1 MNKKLT
7 AAIAIGAVLLTAI
20 GFTAFP
26 WASRSKVRAGQPL
39 TGYVEGV
46 EFSVASKV
54 AGRVQEV
61 LVKEGDR
68 VEAGQI
74 IARLE
79 SRELVEQLNQ
89 AKAALAQAQI
99 GHTLT
104 ADTVDGQVAQA
115 KAALDAAQAKLDAL
129 KKGARP
135 QEIEQARAAVDQ
147 AQVAYDNAKL
157 NAERTEKLFANG
169 AASAKQRDDA
179 QSAAD
184 VALATLKMAKE
195 KLSLVEAG
203 ARPEEIDGAKAQVE
217 QAAAA
222 LQLAIASR
230 SQVSLKAAAT
240 DQAQA
245 AVEAAQAMVDN
256 TVIRAPQKG
265 VVTAK
270 LVQAGEMVAAGLPI
284 VTVVDIDTVWVKANV
299 PEDKVA
305 QLQLGQE
312 IEVSVEGIENRLT
325 GKLTWVSA
333 SADFATK
340 KASHDMGDFERKTFG
355 IKVELPNPDGV
366 LKQGMTAKVYL
377 PAGSTGSSR

>member
-1 MNKKLT
+1 MNKKVT
-7 AAIAIGAVLLTAI
+7 AAIAIGAVLITAI

-26 WASRSKVRAGQPL
+26 WASRSKVKAGQPL

-46 EFSVASKV
+46 EFSIAAKV
-54 AGRVQEV
+54 PGRVQDV

-68 VEAGQI
+68 VEAGQVV
-74 IARLE
+74 ARLE

-99 GHTLT
+99 GRTLT

-115 KAALDAAQAKLDAL
+115 KATLDGARAKWEAL
-129 KKGARP
+129 KNGARP

-157 NAERTEKLFANG
+157 NDERTEKLFASG
-169 AASAKQRDDA
+169 AVSAKLRDDA
-179 QSAAD
+179 RSAAD
-184 VALATLKMAKE
+184 AALATLKMAKE
-195 KLSLVEAG
+195 KLSLIEAG
-203 ARPEEIDGAKAQVE
+203 ARQEEIDGAKAQVD

-245 AVEAAQAMVDN
+245 MVEAAQAMVDN

-265 VVTAK
+265 TVTAK
-270 LVQAGEMVAAGLPI
+270 LVQPGEMVAAGLPI

-299 PEDKVA
+299 PEEQVSK
-305 QLQLGQE
+305 LQLGQE
-312 IEVSVEGIENRLT
+312 MEVSIEGIENRLT

-340 KASHDMGDFERKTFG
+340 KASHDMGDFDRKTFG
-355 IKVELPNPDGV
+355 IKVELSNSDGM

-377 PAGSTGSSR
+377 PAGKNRSDR